1 MYFNIKS
8 YIQHGGFYYVTVAD
22 IKPRIYSFAS
32 LSNDEDS
39 ARCTDQPKL
48 ADLELQLGKSMV
60 TLMK

>member
-1 MYFNIKS
+1 MAV
-8 YIQHGGFYYVTVAD
+8 FYSVTVAD

-48 ADLELQLGKSMV
+48 ADLELQLGKIMV